1 MKKLTAICAAVL
13 LSTQVSAQNYFSEF
27 IIFGDSL
34 LDTGNLGL
42 RFTNKVG
49 DGNGDFTTGA
59 YAQIAP
65 QHLGA
70 ALGLAS
76 DPANPAPALG
86 SGTNYAVGGYETSD
100 ILNSINGS
108 GLNLP
113 IGENNSKVNVRA
125 AYLTEFGR
133 VNPNALILI
142 DGGGNDFLNGTA
154 NNQATIVASARTL
167 VAGVSALSGAGGRY
181 IMLSNLPDLGKT
193 AALQAQNL
201 SSPGAAATASA
212 GAAGFNQAVQTFAN
226 FSSANIIPVDLAGMI
241 DFISNNAEAY
251 GFANGDLGGFDQRY
265 MCFDDGVTPG
275 GSGSPGCIEHPV
287 HGIDGQ
293 SPNPDKLL
301 FNDGVHPTARVGAI
315 TGDYLVDIVVAPQV
329 VGQLPGLG
337 MAMARTQQLSL
348 EQVMRENRWLANT
361 DRLFISAGGG
371 NADEPGNGEQDNR
384 HLTVGM
390 SRAYSTETSLGLAL
404 TATDSELDS
413 GNSEFSASSLG
424 VSGLLNYREDR
435 WLAEGSLGLSV
446 MDYSELD
453 RHFNLG
459 QRKMTASGGSD
470 GFAWQLNSQLGYNL
484 LNSQTISVA
493 PAVGFRYLATRVD
506 GYTESGGAVSNYQW
520 GDQSRDSRQL
530 RVGVLSNIAL
540 NESVSLYA
548 ELFAVSELVDNDQT
562 VEIRNTNLGFNSYR
576 LPSYRV
582 DGEDF
587 VDASIGAAISFDHS
601 RLALN
606 ASYSD
611 EADGR
616 QSLMLNYTLPF

>member
-13 LSTQVSAQNYFSEF
+13 LSTQVSAQNQFSEF

-76 DPANPAPALG
+76 GPANPALG
-86 SGTNYAVGGYETSD
+86 SGSNYAVGGYETSD
-100 ILNSINGS
+100 ILESINGS
-108 GLNLP
+108 GLILP
-113 IGENNSKVNVRA
+113 KGGGKARDS
-125 AYLTEFGR
+125 YLAEFGR

-154 NNQATIVASARTL
+154 NSPATIVVSAKTL

-241 DFISNNAEAY
+241 NFISNNAEAY
-251 GFANGDLGGFDQRY
+251 GFANGNNAAFGPLANFDQRY
-265 MCFDDGVTPG
+265 MCFDDGP
-275 GSGSPGCIEHPV
+275 SNNACIEHPV
-287 HGIDGQ
+287 FGISQRTADP
-293 SPNPDKLL
+293 SKLL

-484 LNSQTISVA
+484 FHSQTVSVA

-562 VEIRNTNLGFNSYR
+562 LEIRNTNLGFNSYR